1 MAFWQLTRLRVVY
14 PVFLFFLLFVDGSV
28 MAGMGGMLTAFPWH
42 ILPALTL
49 VWLFYAVQFEVDN
62 DMPFWLYVILIGIL
76 FDMYYTG
83 IFGTYTLAFIS
94 AVAVMKQ
101 LHKILDERLLSGIS
115 IFLVGLI
122 VYLIVTYVS
131 GFIIG
136 IANVSLVTFLAF
148 EVLPTAIL
156 NIVLVTICYYP
167 TWSLFQFLK

>member
-14 PVFLFFLLFVDGSV
+14 PALLFFLLFVDGSL
-28 MAGMGGMLTAFPWH
+28 MAGMGGILTAFPWY
-42 ILPALTL
+42 ILPTLTM
-49 VWLFYAVQFEVDN
+49 VWLFYAVQFEVDK

-83 IFGTYTLAFIS
+83 IFGTYTLAFIV

-115 IFLVGLI
+115 IFLIGLI
-122 VYLIVTYVS
+122 VYLVVTYGA

-136 IANVSLVTFLAF
+136 IANVSLVTFFAF
-148 EVLPTAIL
+148 EVLPTAVL
-156 NIVLVTICYYP
+156 NIIVVTICYYP

>member
-1 MAFWQLTRLRVVY
+1 MAVNTITSCISGAFI
-14 PVFLFFLLFVDGSV
+14 FLLFVDGSL
-28 MAGMGGMLTAFPWH
+28 MAGMGGILTAFPWY
-42 ILPALTL
+42 ILPTLTL
-49 VWLFYAVQFEVDN
+49 VWLFYAIQFEVDK

-83 IFGTYTLAFIS
+83 IFGTYTLAFIV

-101 LHKILDERLLSGIS
+101 LHKVLDERLLSGIT
-115 IFLVGLI
+115 IFLIGLI
-122 VYLIVTYVS
+122 VYLVVTYGA

-136 IANVSLVTFLAF
+136 SANVSLVTFFVF

-156 NIVLVTICYYP
+156 NIIVATICYYP

>member
-14 PVFLFFLLFVDGSV
+14 PVFLFFWLFVDGSV

-115 IFLVGLI
+115 IFLV
-122 VYLIVTYVS
+122 
-131 GFIIG
+131 
-136 IANVSLVTFLAF
+136 
-148 EVLPTAIL
+148 
-156 NIVLVTICYYP
+156 
-167 TWSLFQFLK
+167 

>member
-131 GFIIG
+131 GFIID